1 MSAEL
6 PITFLTVD
14 PSRTRYSMRIIA
26 ANALKAAA
34 RFWFIVTVAGQLLFA
49 FAVAS
54 FYGLSAL
61 RGDFHRWGKS
71 ITNGHVPGDTMGNLV
86 VELHLISAVIIILS
100 GALQLIPMFRQ
111 RFPLFHR
118 WNGRVYM
125 LAAVTVSGAGVY
137 MLWFRGSVADL
148 SQRIGFTLDVVLIW
162 LCAAMALRYAI
173 ARNFASHRV
182 WALRLFLVASASWFF
197 RVELFAS
204 FLIFR
209 GPFGFDPL
217 SFSGPFLTFLS
228 YAQYLLPLA
237 VLELYLFAQKSAG
250 SLRRMATA
258 FVLFVMTIGT
268 AAATFA
274 LTMAVWVPEVK
285 AGFDTRTSITET
297 LSATIASGGVDQ
309 AIRQYHQLKAANP
322 ATYNFDQGELNI
334 LGYQLLRKK
343 QFSDAIRIFQL
354 NVEAYPQASNVYDS
368 LAEAYADILNVPLAV
383 ANYQKALQL
392 NPKNRTATAGLK
404 KLAAYGAAHA
414 GSPGGSQAEGAS
426 Q

>member
-6 PITFLTVD
+6 PITFLTAD

-71 ITNGHVPGDTMGNLV
+71 ITHGHVPGDTMGNLV
-86 VELHLISAVIIILS
+86 VELHLISAVVIILA
-100 GALQLIPMFRQ
+100 GALQLIPVVRQ
-111 RFPLFHR
+111 RFPRFHR
-118 WNGRVYM
+118 WNGRLYM
-125 LAAVTVSGAGVY
+125 LAAVTVSGAGLY
-137 MLWFRGSVADL
+137 MLWIRGSVADFP
-148 SQRIGFTLDVVLIW
+148 QRIGFTGNAVLIW
-162 LCAAMALRYAI
+162 LCAAMALRFAI
-173 ARNFASHRV
+173 ARDFPRHRT
-182 WALRLFLVASASWFF
+182 WALRLFLVVAASWFL
-197 RVELFAS
+197 RVELFLS

-237 VLELYLFAQKSAG
+237 VLELYLYAQRGAG

-258 FVLFVMTIGT
+258 FVLFVMTVGT

-297 LSATIASGGVDQ
+297 LSATIASGGIDQ
-309 AIRQYHQLKAANP
+309 ALRQYHQLKAANP

-354 NVEAYPQASNVYDS
+354 NIEAYPQASNVYDS
-368 LAEAYADILNVPLAV
+368 LAEAYADTGNVPLAV
-383 ANYQKALQL
+383 ANYRKALQL

-414 GSPGGSQAEGAS
+414 GSPGWSQAEGAS
-426 Q
+426 R